1 MLSILLNKFVVDQH
15 EQTLGCLLAFDCL
28 SKRGTFPYRK
38 SEDFFLSKDKPRI
51 FTIFIAFKPTPLGF
65 LTHQRSCIWFS
76 CFSTFTRKT
85 PVKPWQPSMRFTRPK
100 FARASLFSASDFW
113 FISRTFKSL
122 PRSGK
127 TLAQNLDNIGFLLT
141 SERRNWGELPVLV
154 ASNHCQTSNSQSFGT
169 VSLCQD
175 QSAVLRFAVCHCFLT
190 FSEIFTEWWLLL
202 VLQLLHL
209 RRIQLLAS
217 KIQKEQRDQEPSPWI
232 DCHLVQRPPTTT
244 SKKKLTTAYKS

>member
-1 MLSILLNKFVVDQH
+1 MSKLSGV
-15 EQTLGCLLAFDCL
+15 LLALDCL

-127 TLAQNLDNIGFLLT
+127 TLAQNLDNIGSSWRQNEET
-141 SERRNWGELPVLV
+141 E
-154 ASNHCQTSNSQSFGT
+154 ASSPYLSRPITAKPATAKALALSPSVRIKVQSFSLLFAT
-169 VSLCQD
+169 VFWHFPTISRSGDFCW
-175 QSAVLRFAVCHCFLT
+175 SYNCF
-190 FSEIFTEWWLLL
+190 I
-202 VLQLLHL
+202 
-209 RRIQLLAS
+209 
-217 KIQKEQRDQEPSPWI
+217 
-232 DCHLVQRPPTTT
+232 
-244 SKKKLTTAYKS
+244 